1 MSVLFF
7 AMQIVFIV
15 CKYMEFVAIL
25 LFYFSFCVK
34 WRLEKTFLSKNVSR
48 GCQKWM
54 KYNNVS
60 RLFHYYLYSYTKS
73 AIFATENTLI
83 PNLTMKST
91 CLLMTMALGFASLA
105 IAQEQNA
112 KPEFKYPLEIPQSL
126 DEVPAVPGVPA
137 AYAKAWQRPDIN
149 QVGRM
154 AMHTHHFAYES
165 VEAAQRGVPEASVRY
180 QTLNGQWDFFWQ
192 PDADQ
197 MLDGFY
203 RPGYS
208 TVGWKSIP
216 VPGCWELNG
225 FGDPIYVGGGFIWDH
240 RAESNPPF
248 VPLKENHVGYYRR
261 SVNIPAA
268 WKGQQIVAH
277 FGAAG
282 SCMFLWVNGKFV
294 GYSEDNKL
302 EAEFDLTKYVK
313 VGQENLIAVQVLR
326 MCDGHYLEDQDYFRY
341 TGLYRDCYLYARGL
355 NTRFDDIRVVGDL
368 TNDYKDGVLNINATV
383 KGSGQVDFVLADCCG
398 KEVAKASSPAAALA
412 KGVKIEVPA
421 VKPWSAEVPYLYQ
434 LTATL
439 RQGTKVIDVIPLKV
453 GFRSI
458 EISNK
463 VAGVNQLLVNGQPI
477 LIKGADRH
485 ELDPDGGYVVS
496 RERMLQD
503 VLEMKK
509 MNINAVRTCHYPDD
523 NYWYDL
529 CDQYGLYVCAEANLE
544 SHGMG
549 YGERTLAIRDDFRL
563 GHLER
568 NQRNVQRNFN
578 HPSIIIWSLG
588 NEAGYGPNFE
598 ACYDWV
604 KAEDASRPVQ
614 YERAEKTGKTDIF
627 CPMYYGYRQCEEYC
641 TNESGEN
648 WRTHEVEPFDKPLIQ
663 CEYAHAM
670 GNSEGGF
677 REYWELVRKY
687 PKFQGGFI
695 WDFVDQS
702 IRWTNSKGRQIWA
715 YGGDWNEYDAST
727 NNFCDNGLIAP
738 DRTWNPHAYEVQYY
752 YQNIWTSYVNN
763 SSTSDFELNIHN
775 ENFFRDLSDVL
786 LSWTLIRNGE
796 IIETGVVDALKVSPQ
811 QETRVKLNVSSS
823 IEQREEYF
831 LNLSYKLRRSE
842 GLLPAG
848 TEIARQQ
855 LQVTDPF
862 QATINSLYSKNTSIL
877 SDANK
882 VCRLSKPV
890 PNVSIAF
897 DPTTGFLCRYVV
909 DGVNY
914 LAEGGQLTP
923 NFWRAPTDNDF
934 GAGLQRRLSVWR
946 DPELKLTSFADET
959 NAQGQRV
966 VTAHYDMPAV
976 KAELVLAY
984 TIDAYGQI
992 DVQQQFITHGKAYP
1006 THFPRGR
1013 RPQEPAADEIL
1024 PMFRFG
1030 MQYPMPLQFE
1040 QLTYYGRGPIENYCD
1055 RKDSQFVGIYES
1067 TVTDEF
1073 YPYIRPQENGNHCD
1087 VRWMQ
1092 LATPNGNKL
1101 RIVPLNSDGQLL
1113 SASALHYTQA
1123 SLDEGDAKRNLHSPD
1138 IDPAPLT
1145 NVLIDYKQMGLACEN
1160 SWGAV
1165 PQEPYLVP
1173 YQDYTFCFSLIPVK

>member
-1 MSVLFF
+1 MLFF

-368 TNDYKDGVLNINATV
+368 TNNYKDGVLNINATV

-786 LSWTLIRNGE
+786 LSWTLNRNGE

>member
-1 MSVLFF
+1 
-7 AMQIVFIV
+7 
-15 CKYMEFVAIL
+15 
-25 LFYFSFCVK
+25 
-34 WRLEKTFLSKNVSR
+34 
-48 GCQKWM
+48 
-54 KYNNVS
+54 
-60 RLFHYYLYSYTKS
+60 
-73 AIFATENTLI
+73 
-83 PNLTMKST
+83 MKST
-91 CLLMTMALGFASLA
+91 YLFLAMLSGIASAVFA
-105 IAQEQNA
+105 QGQPE
-112 KPEFKYPLEIPQSL
+112 KPVFKHPLTIPQSL
-126 DEVPAVPGVPA
+126 DEVPAVPGVPQEA
-137 AYAKAWQRPDIN
+137 AKAWQRPDIN
-149 QVGRM
+149 QVNRM
-154 AMHTHHFAYES
+154 PMHTHHFAYES
-165 VEAAQRGVPEASVRY
+165 FEVAQCGMPEASERY
-180 QTLNGQWDFFWQ
+180 RSLNGTWDFYWQ

-203 RPGYS
+203 RPEYK
-208 TVGWKSIP
+208 TADWKTIP

-248 VPLKENHVGYYRR
+248 VSIKENHVGYYRR
-261 SVNIPAA
+261 NVTIPST
-268 WKGQQIVAH
+268 WRGQQVIAH

-282 SCMFLWVNGKFV
+282 SCMYLWVNGKFV

-302 EAEFDLTKYVK
+302 EAEFDLTKYIK

-341 TGLYRDCYLYARGL
+341 CGLYRDCYLYARGEK
-355 NTRFDDIRVVGDL
+355 NRFDDIRVVGDL
-368 TNDYKDGVLNINATV
+368 TNDYKDGVLTINAAV
-383 KGSGQVDFVLADCCG
+383 KGGGQVDFVLADADG
-398 KEVAKASSPAAALA
+398 NEVASTTLSASSLT
-412 KGVKIEVPA
+412 KGVKLDVKEVNA
-421 VKPWSAEVPYLYQ
+421 WSAEVPYLYQ

-439 RQGTKVIDVIPLKV
+439 RRGTKVIDVILLKV

-463 VAGVNQLLVNGQPI
+463 VAGVPQLLVNGQPI

-529 CDQYGLYVCAEANLE
+529 CDKYGLYVCAEANLE

-549 YGERTLAIRDDFRL
+549 YGEKTLAIRDDFRL

-614 YERAEKTGKTDIF
+614 YERAEKLGKTDIF

-702 IRWTNSKGRQIWA
+702 CRWTNAKGRQIWA
-715 YGGDWNEYDAST
+715 YGGDWNEYDATSG
-727 NNFCDNGLIAP
+727 NFCDNGLIAP

-752 YQNIWTSYVNN
+752 YQNIWTSFVEG
-763 SSTSDFELNIHN
+763 STTSDFELNIHN

-786 LSWTLIRNGE
+786 LCWSLVREGE
-796 IIETGVVDALKVSPQ
+796 IVETGFVDNIKATPQ
-811 QETRVKLNVSSS
+811 QDFRLKLNVSSS
-823 IEQREEYF
+823 IDLKKEYF
-831 LNLSYKLRRSE
+831 LNLSYALRCSD
-842 GLLPAG
+842 GLLRAG

-855 LQVTDPF
+855 LEVTDPSQSF
-862 QATINSLYSKNTSIL
+862 LVVPYFMPRPVIVCAEENS
-877 SDANK
+877 
-882 VCRLSKPV
+882 LSKPA
-890 PNVSIAF
+890 PTVSISF
-897 DPTTGFLCRYVV
+897 DPTTGFLCQYVV
-909 DGVNY
+909 DGVSY

-934 GAGLQRRLSVWR
+934 GAGLQRLLNVWR
-946 DPELKLTSFADET
+946 NPEMSLTSFADEV
-959 NAQGQRV
+959 NDKGKRV

-976 KAELVLAY
+976 KAELVLTY

-992 DVQQQFITHGKAYP
+992 DIQQQFFTHGKAYP
-1006 THFPRGR
+1006 IHIPRGR
-1013 RPQEPAADEIL
+1013 RPQEPSADEIL

-1030 MQYPMPLQFE
+1030 MLYPMPQQFE

-1092 LATPNGNKL
+1092 LATPNDHKL
-1101 RIVPLNSDGQLL
+1101 TIVPHNADGQFL

-1173 YQDYTFCFSLIPVK
+1173 YQDYTFCFSLIPMK

>member
-368 TNDYKDGVLNINATV
+368 TNNYKDGVLNINATV

>member
-1 MSVLFF
+1 MLFF

-368 TNDYKDGVLNINATV
+368 TNNYKDGVLNINATV

-831 LNLSYKLRRSE
+831 INLSYKLRRSE

-862 QATINSLYSKNTSIL
+862 QATINSLYSKNTSFL

-897 DPTTGFLCRYVV
+897 DPTTGFLCRYVL

-959 NAQGQRV
+959 NAQGQRK
-966 VTAHYDMPAV
+966 VTAHYDMSAV
-976 KAELVLAY
+976 KAELVLTY

-1030 MQYPMPLQFE
+1030 MQYPMPMQFE